1 MPHTK
6 ESALRELNGNLN
18 DEQIR
23 IINEGYCKA
32 YQSDYDEVERMASIY
47 IDYGK

>member
-6 ESALRELNGNLN
+6 ESAQRELNGNLS

-23 IINEGYCKA
+23 IINEGYRKA
-32 YQSDYDEVERMASIY
+32 YQSDFDELERMASVFIK
-47 IDYGK
+47 YGK

>member
-18 DEQIR
+18 DEQIK
-23 IINEGYCKA
+23 IINEGYRII
-32 YQSDYDEVERMASIY
+32 YSSDYDEVERMASVF